1 MRDAAGP
8 RLRAGEGGA
17 ARRCASALSHRAQR
31 GDRASCPPLR
41 AASAAPATLAARRQ
55 TPLSA
60 SGPRGARTAAAAA
73 RGRSAGRPGGTG
85 WRGALRGAAVPA
97 GGGGRAAGRIGPV
110 RVSVGALC
118 RSALCTRT
126 VRRTAG
132 RGLRLSPRSPAVR
145 PAPGPA
151 SLPVPRHRGDARGS
165 PVANGG
171 PAPPAAS
178 LTFAPVRRA
187 RGPGFARQSG
197 QAAASLRVPARCCPE
212 AAPTAALAFLNL
224 PGCAHTRPVTCCAV
238 PLPASALAFFHLCS
252 RITGMEASLQRG

>member
-73 RGRSAGRPGGTG
+73 RGRRAGRPGGTG

-97 GGGGRAAGRIGPV
+97 GGGERAAGRIGPV

-126 VRRTAG
+126 VPRTAG

-151 SLPVPRHRGDARGS
+151 SILVPFPSRSRATEATHGA
-165 PVANGG
+165 
-171 PAPPAAS
+171 APW
-178 LTFAPVRRA
+178 
-187 RGPGFARQSG
+187 
-197 QAAASLRVPARCCPE
+197 
-212 AAPTAALAFLNL
+212 PTAAPRRPQPHSPSLRFAAPAAPAL
-224 PGCAHTRPVTCCAV
+224 PDRAGRRRLLSEF
-238 PLPASALAFFHLCS
+238 PLGSALRLLPLRPSPF
-252 RITGMEASLQRG
+252 